1 MNNRQKIAA
10 ILLPVGLMT
19 LIAVAIIPLIGFSHP
34 WLKYIYS
41 AGAVLTLLARFI
53 DNYGGKNLAIKRLYR
68 IQTMSAICFC
78 ISAGLLFYSGSE
90 KDWLAFLTAG
100 AALQIYTLFRIQSE
114 EKKENNK
121 KENKI

>member
-1 MNNRQKIAA
+1 MNNRQKIAN
-10 ILLPVGLMT
+10 ILLPIGIMT
-19 LIAVAIIPLIGFSHP
+19 LIIIAVMPLIGFTHP

-41 AGAVLTLLARFI
+41 AGAALTLIARFI
-53 DNYGGKNLAIKRLYR
+53 DNYQGKNLAIKRLYR

-90 KDWLAFLTAG
+90 KDWLAFLTSG
-100 AALQIYTLFRIQSE
+100 AALQIYTLFRIQNE

-121 KENKI
+121 